1 MRSSDHPAAWS
12 RQPPVCSSR
21 VACGC
26 LEACRCAQAAANALQ
41 KARAASGTL
50 LAIVPAV
57 VDKRTVPGILAAS
70 GGFSGS
76 DPLPSL
82 MDLDDSPF
90 VASMV
95 GLCAQSA
102 GRDAPGLQ
110 LWRVETRVE
119 ALADPD
125 LGTWEHL
132 QGAYSF
138 ADGSPLAEGD
148 GRSTASMPGAGA
160 EFGQDESSHRG
171 QGETRLWL
179 DTCHSEPKPSPASFE
194 PRGSSPR
201 RASTCRGRLAAAS
214 APSGLRGDGLATAGI
229 AATGLDIPQ
238 RTFWLQGSTDLGE
251 APPGPRPWPG
261 AGVGAG
267 PGTASQRL
275 GLEQGGGRDGRLF
288 ELRGAAP
295 GLQHP
300 GPISAWNVART
311 TQGAD
316 LTPPS
321 NSVGRIGTCKRLREG
336 ADAAGTERRSSQ
348 SVLLATQR
356 ALPSQPLARP
366 RHAVHVLAHHGAHEL
381 DAKGCQ
387 VREVGHESPFPLAP
401 AADTSDSDA
410 VSDAGDDPD
419 FEDPEIKRVRPKR
432 AKRGG
437 APGRQGAVVKRY
449 KCSFAGCTKAFK
461 SNSDLA
467 AHLRTHTGEKPLK
480 CKYEGCDAA
489 FAHSSNRR
497 QHERSKH
504 EKVKRYRCR
513 FQGCKKEYAHPTSR
527 RDHEAVKHRGERPY
541 TCKLCGASFTA
552 RANLSRHKSTQDCKP
567 GV

>member
-1 MRSSDHPAAWS
+1 
-12 RQPPVCSSR
+12 
-21 VACGC
+21 
-26 LEACRCAQAAANALQ
+26 
-41 KARAASGTL
+41 
-50 LAIVPAV
+50 
-57 VDKRTVPGILAAS
+57 
-70 GGFSGS
+70 
-76 DPLPSL
+76 

-138 ADGSPLAEGD
+138 ADGSPLAE
-148 GRSTASMPGAGA
+148 
-160 EFGQDESSHRG
+160 
-171 QGETRLWL
+171 
-179 DTCHSEPKPSPASFE
+179 
-194 PRGSSPR
+194 
-201 RASTCRGRLAAAS
+201 
-214 APSGLRGDGLATAGI
+214 
-229 AATGLDIPQ
+229 
-238 RTFWLQGSTDLGE
+238 
-251 APPGPRPWPG
+251 
-261 AGVGAG
+261 
-267 PGTASQRL
+267 
-275 GLEQGGGRDGRLF
+275 
-288 ELRGAAP
+288 
-295 GLQHP
+295 
-300 GPISAWNVART
+300 
-311 TQGAD
+311 
-316 LTPPS
+316 
-321 NSVGRIGTCKRLREG
+321 
-336 ADAAGTERRSSQ
+336 
-348 SVLLATQR
+348 
-356 ALPSQPLARP
+356 
-366 RHAVHVLAHHGAHEL
+366 
-381 DAKGCQ
+381 
-387 VREVGHESPFPLAP
+387 
-401 AADTSDSDA
+401 DTSDSDA

-449 KCSFAGCTKAFK
+449 KCSFAGCSKAFK

-467 AHLRTHTGEKPLK
+467 AHMRTHTGEKPLK

-504 EKVKRYRCR
+504 EKVKRYHCR
-513 FQGCKKEYAHPTSR
+513 FPGCKKEYAHPTSR